1 MTIYEKVGSNI
12 RKIRISK
19 GWDILELSIVAN
31 VNKNYLSDLE
41 RGVRNPTLMVLNK
54 IAKALDVPLK
64 ELFL

>member
-64 ELFL
+64 DLFL